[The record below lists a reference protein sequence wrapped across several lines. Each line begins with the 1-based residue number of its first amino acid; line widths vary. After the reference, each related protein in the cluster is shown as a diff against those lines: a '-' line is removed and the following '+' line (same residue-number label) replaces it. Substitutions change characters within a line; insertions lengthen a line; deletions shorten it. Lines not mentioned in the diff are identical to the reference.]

1 MLNRIERIFVDVAAM
16 AIILLGLLIFVDV
29 VALNVFAAPVPDTI
43 IIVREL
49 MVIAIVLPLAAATL
63 KRAHIAVEFVT
74 NFLPARVVN
83 WFVVFGSLF
92 ALLAL
97 SPLVYAGTKDLIHQ
111 WTTGSVFYGD
121 LGLPQWPGR
130 LAFVMGVGLTWL
142 RLLVMLFQDSLTAL
156 RGGEIEFGG
165 H

>member
-1 MLNRIERIFVDVAAM
+1 MLNRVERIFVDVAAM
-16 AIILLGLLIFVDV
+16 AIILLGLLIFADV
-29 VALNVFAAPVPDTI
+29 VALNVFAAPLPDTI

-49 MVIAIVLPLAAATL
+49 MVIAIVLPLAAATVS
-63 KRAHIAVEFVT
+63 RAHIAVEFVT

-97 SPLVYAGTKDLIHQ
+97 SPLVYAGTKDLLHQ
-111 WTTGSVFYGD
+111 WHTGSVFYGD

-130 LAFVMGVGLTWL
+130 LAFVVGIGLTWV
-142 RLLVMLFQDSLTAL
+142 RLLVMVVADAATAI
-156 RGGEIEFGG
+156 RGGEITFGG